1 MLCKVSL
8 KKIVN
13 FIRKHSPWSTFYN
26 KVSKAWSLKIPKK
39 EQHGKYFP
47 VNIEYFWGTALYT
60 CEKLHLTIQTLLMP
74 PGINIDKVGAQS
86 LYKELLT
93 IKTLLMSPGINV
105 DKVGAQS
112 RYKELFYTCILQ
124 TTVMY
129 INKSLGFKRHLLSTL
144 TKFSK
149 I

>member
-1 MLCKVSL
+1 MS
-8 KKIVN
+8 
-13 FIRKHSPWSTFYN
+13 
-26 KVSKAWSLKIPKK
+26 
-39 EQHGKYFP
+39 
-47 VNIEYFWGTALYT
+47 
-60 CEKLHLTIQTLLMP
+60 
-74 PGINIDKVGAQS
+74 PGINIDKVDAQS

-93 IKTLLMSPGINV
+93 IQTLLVSPGINV
-105 DKVGAQS
+105 DKFGAQS

-124 TTVMY
+124 TTVMH